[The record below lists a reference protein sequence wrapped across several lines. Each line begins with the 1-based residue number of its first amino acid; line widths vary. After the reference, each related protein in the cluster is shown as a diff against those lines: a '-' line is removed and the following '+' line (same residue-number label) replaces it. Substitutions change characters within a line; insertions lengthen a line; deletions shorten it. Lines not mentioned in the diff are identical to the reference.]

1 MGIGLQKK
9 PPHGGAGRARE
20 RRKQGPGGI
29 LWAGGTQIASSPSS
43 PSRLGPSPS
52 WGKSPRR
59 GGRSGS
65 RLCHFPA
72 WAAWPEAPSLPE
84 PASRPTSFGRIRR
97 SGNVSFLPASRPRL
111 VFPPSLL
118 SSLVRP
124 FSSRLRN
131 LSQTAAF
138 SNRARPPGARAASPQ
153 PRPTPRPARR
163 PRAARSASLVPAQP
177 RRPDPSPGREDGAR
191 RDALA
196 RAVPGWPRAQGG
208 AAGSAAGGRKR
219 QPDRSPRARLQIA
232 AVSNPCPASLP
243 AFRTFGIFSSFF
255 LPSSPLPGGPFLQ
268 PPPFPCTH
276 HTPSHAASRGQ
287 ETSAEVQGP
296 RSRIITKTKLGLIE
310 HILCAL
316 TEPFKGGHR

>member
-43 PSRLGPSPS
+43 PSRPGPSPS

-138 SNRARPPGARAASPQ
+138 SNRARPPGARAASPR
-153 PRPTPRPARR
+153 PRPTPRSARR
-163 PRAARSASLVPAQP
+163 PRAARSASLVPCSASAPRPFAGPRGWGEERRAGQGRARVAEGTGRGGGLGCRGPQAPARPQP
-177 RRPDPSPGREDGAR
+177 EGKAANSRGFQP
-191 RDALA
+191 
-196 RAVPGWPRAQGG
+196 VPGLPPGLPDLWDFLFLLPAVLSSARWP
-208 AAGSAAGGRKR
+208 
-219 QPDRSPRARLQIA
+219 L
-232 AVSNPCPASLP
+232 PAPSSLP
-243 AFRTFGIFSSFF
+243 VH
-255 LPSSPLPGGPFLQ
+255 
-268 PPPFPCTH
+268 PPHP
-276 HTPSHAASRGQ
+276 
-287 ETSAEVQGP
+287 VP
-296 RSRIITKTKLGLIE
+296 RSQPGPGDQR
-310 HILCAL
+310 
-316 TEPFKGGHR
+316 